1 MNQPGNEKHESQTDD
16 DLDLDLDLD
25 LDDLELDL
33 EEAAPDTNAS
43 ADPAPLLQPD
53 DEPVPDTGLSL
64 HRDEPPVGVAD
75 KDAADA
81 ASTAAAASAAATGG
95 AAALAVP
102 ISLGLLAAVPAL
114 ASYVGFS
121 GVAHGLFVLALW
133 PLAVKGDWIARGC
146 LLYLLGKLGW
156 EMMFGAAVIDS
167 AWIGGAVIVEA
178 HSFGAL
184 AAVAGLALAAWLD
197 ARGASR
203 R

>member
-1 MNQPGNEKHESQTDD
+1 MKGAAWLLALFALLEIGHPWSFEALRYDRDGLLHGQIWRALTAHLVHLGPVHAAMNS
-16 DLDLDLDLD
+16 L
-25 LDDLELDL
+25 
-33 EEAAPDTNAS
+33 AV
-43 ADPAPLLQPD
+43 LL
-53 DEPVPDTGLSL
+53 L
-64 HRDEPPVGVAD
+64 VALCRPQW
-75 KDAADA
+75 
-81 ASTAAAASAAATGG
+81 SVWGWCWRS
-95 AAALAVP
+95 AALAVP

-133 PLAVKGDWIARGC
+133 PLAVRGDWIARGC